1 MAQEVSNVEPEA
13 FACALHFFLGLLQ
26 KQVPRNVSKS
36 SSSSDLKGLSTP
48 TPISA
53 FIRSVLDPMAS
64 SASAVSLAGPQKSP
78 SGSVP
83 ITMAL
88 SRLMTKVRRV
98 QYADSNGSK
107 KVSRISLF
115 PQKFNDYR
123 LLFLPL
129 KALSVC
135 LQNQDPSDRIGALR
149 ILLGLTALHPLHADQ
164 IGSTEQIMSFLF
176 LSVKKM
182 LSSEDRNA
190 SHPRSY
196 STSAQE
202 LQFVQGH
209 SEAEDACILRLLTAL
224 SFRRTSTRQE
234 ICRSLTLHSVFQQIL
249 QRICSSSKTDPR
261 PTENFS
267 LPQMVTFWSI
277 SSPLPLK
284 TPEDPVDRFI
294 LSELTLALLDLTCSL
309 SSDTIYCESE
319 SITNSLMALDKLVLS
334 CFTTLI
340 ENFRSPS
347 GGRNTTQILDL
358 KNCVIVMENLSNLKS
373 YLADGISESEGK
385 DTEMAV
391 LFFKTE
397 RSDEESVDVLS
408 LVWKGLLLRTPPRQS
423 DITGS
428 SPINVFEDIFPFF
441 RDLSAAIKF
450 PLEIKNDHDLKA
462 EHGRIS
468 RNGTF
473 ESKRKNVPHLNIAKG
488 GNVLNLI
495 AELGQGDFTPRLSSH
510 LEKLL
515 GLGSN
520 ILNDWSV
527 SWPSLPPLVI
537 STKIAYMLQVART
550 SGGSVKAFLGFLL
563 NGAERD
569 DTGHN
574 RTVGRDSGN
583 LLVAQRLSHSLAAI
597 LTGGRVTIYV
607 PIEVLRSIESDDV
620 RSFDGDE
627 DYLSNS
633 SCSSDNF
640 DADFVTSDYD
650 SQDPRQ
656 GSRHGVKTGDLSP
669 RLSPRT
675 SGWGA
680 GNIFPRSIGNAAS
693 SRGNTGTGRGG
704 RPSSVK
710 MHRRTL
716 YATKIV
722 EQTYTAE
729 VLRCS
734 RALQSV
740 TYLLTDVMSEISRMT
755 VEAITAPPVEAVTD
769 RVFDYTPVTRFLLSL
784 LCSTPRVEEEGS
796 GLVMCLA
803 SLECLISLCLCNV
816 NKVDSTLPGAS
827 AHYSNNKASTSLVHS
842 AVIANIHLIA
852 SQLERLG
859 MRVLGPSLRL
869 LIAVSSSLKLTV
881 LKEET
886 CCAALVRLVVAG
898 LRSQLR
904 SENADSAA
912 AESCGLIIAM
922 GRWHPD
928 TVVAILSR
936 NEVES
941 SLLDLIQDL
950 VKKRSIVAIAP
961 SANQKDLH
969 NRDLHCLCCAL
980 EAMVVLTDCYNPSP
994 YFIFDPSWSLLSSD
1008 RRLIHRPKENGLAG
1022 GGCENLRACAFTGA
1036 QAVVQ
1041 VLYGQPAVRKLESL
1055 STEMIMLLLY
1065 CYNAASSLLQLQI
1078 RIQSEESCEH
1088 ITSLR
1093 GDLIPALLPLL
1104 PLALEPAFH
1113 PVFKPQK
1120 PSDSLNS
1127 INLQP
1132 ALHLRAEEGASL
1144 LVGSAMHFISA
1155 LLQCDKAILSNLKI
1169 RDPCDQPCSRKPLSL
1184 YELFSALEIPSW
1196 AVGKPFRH
1204 LFSQRVPTFEE
1215 WSGVTRAT
1223 TSSGNSSSGHSLV
1236 VSGTGTPSPLKQ
1248 EDKFLRDVQRAGSM
1262 LQLVLHLMDAP
1273 TASEREDLYGST
1285 DSFRQLNAN
1294 IGWARDNEFVQLRG
1308 MELLSHLALGGVDFC
1323 ESAILPRQD
1332 SQTLNIA
1339 ALTSALRSNSITDSD
1354 GELTPRR
1361 RSTLKSGPHGF
1372 KRTFPV
1378 MGSEKSHGGT
1388 PIPRALSAL
1397 CLALT
1402 AGSSSTQ
1409 SSRHKEEAG
1418 PLSLTA
1424 RGARLRRAFVIAL
1437 KAIVQTSEGVG
1448 CDVIVQSE
1456 AHKWLFLFL
1465 RAEAEVAPRPPP
1477 KTRRSSVGGH
1487 AALELFRLIG
1497 QEDCSSA
1504 LGYGEEPL
1512 HSPSCTP
1519 ALCCQVV
1526 ALLASAGFSNSLCLS
1541 GMCEAVLSLMAAH
1554 SHILR
1559 IQLEGLIALVEM
1571 LTGAPEHL
1579 PRLNA
1584 HTGTSNSI
1592 FEEEP
1597 SNRNPFASK
1606 SPSVPP
1612 SARSIA
1618 QHAADTISDALD
1630 SLEES
1635 VTDATVTDVTVE
1647 DRKKHLRL
1655 LLSRH
1660 KKLGLDQ
1667 ESCSIS

>member
-1 MAQEVSNVEPEA
+1 MAQDISNVEPEA

-26 KQVPRNVSKS
+26 KQVSRNVSKS
-36 SSSSDLKGLSTP
+36 TSSVDLRSLSTP

-64 SASAVSLAGPQKSP
+64 SGSLASLSATQKSS

-107 KVSRISLF
+107 KLSRISLF

-123 LLFLPL
+123 LPLLPL
-129 KALSVC
+129 SALSFC

-149 ILLGLTALHPLHADQ
+149 MLLGLTALHPLHADQ
-164 IGSTEQIMSFLF
+164 IGSTEQILNSLLLSLKKVLF
-176 LSVKKM
+176 
-182 LSSEDRNA
+182 SEDRNV
-190 SHPRSY
+190 SYSQSY
-196 STSAQE
+196 STQAQE
-202 LQFVQGH
+202 LQFVHGG
-209 SEAEDACILRLLTAL
+209 SEAEDACTLRLLSAL
-224 SFRRTSTRQE
+224 SFRSISTRKE
-234 ICRSLTLHSVFQQIL
+234 IGRSLTLHSVIQCIL
-249 QRICSSSKTDPR
+249 QRICSSSKSESR
-261 PTENFS
+261 SSENFS
-267 LPQMVTFWSI
+267 LPQMVSFWSI
-277 SSPLPLK
+277 SSPLK
-284 TPEDPVDRFI
+284 TLEDPVDRFN
-294 LSELTLALLDLTCSL
+294 LSELTVALLDLACSL
-309 SSDTIYCESE
+309 CPNTDYCENE
-319 SITNSLMALDKLVLS
+319 STTSSLIALDKVVQS
-334 CFTTLI
+334 CFNTLV
-340 ENFRSPS
+340 ENFRSPLGS
-347 GGRNTTQILDL
+347 GATTQILDL
-358 KNCVIVMENLSNLKS
+358 RKCVIAMESLSILKS
-373 YLADGISESEGK
+373 YLTDGVCESQSK
-385 DTEMAV
+385 DNDMTV

-397 RSDEESVDVLS
+397 RYEEDSAEMMS
-408 LVWKGLLLRTPPRQS
+408 LVWRGLLLRTPPRQS
-423 DITGS
+423 DITDC
-428 SPINVFEDIFPFF
+428 SPINVFEDIYPLF

-450 PLEIKNDHDLKA
+450 PLELKNDHDLKS
-462 EHGRIS
+462 EHGR
-468 RNGTF
+468 NNKTGTLD
-473 ESKRKNVPHLNIAKG
+473 SKFKNVPHLNIAKG

-495 AELGQGDFTPRLSSH
+495 AELGQGDLTPRLSSH
-510 LEKLL
+510 LESLI
-515 GLGSN
+515 GLGSY

-527 SWPSLPPLVI
+527 SWPTLPALVI
-537 STKIAYMLQVART
+537 STKIAYMLQVARS
-550 SGGSVKAFLGFLL
+550 SGGSVKSFLGFIL

-569 DTGHN
+569 DGSPN
-574 RTVGRDSGN
+574 RAAGKDSGN

-607 PIEVLRSIESDDV
+607 PIKVLRSNESEEE
-620 RSFDGDE
+620 RSFHGDE
-627 DYLSNS
+627 ENLSNS

-640 DADFVTSDYD
+640 DAGFVTSDYD
-650 SQDPRQ
+650 SQDSRLW
-656 GSRHGVKTGDLSP
+656 SRHGVKTGDLSP
-669 RLSPRT
+669 RT

-680 GNIFPRSIGNAAS
+680 SNIIPRSSGS
-693 SRGNTGTGRGG
+693 TPRSRGNTDAGRGG
-704 RPSSVK
+704 RPSSAK

-729 VLRCS
+729 VLRCN

-755 VEAITAPPVEAVTD
+755 IEARTAPPVEAVTD
-769 RVFDYTPVTRFLLSL
+769 RVFDYTVVTRFLLSVL
-784 LCSTPRVEEEGS
+784 SGTPRAEEEGS

-803 SLECLISLCLCNV
+803 SLECLISLSLCNV
-816 NKVDSTLPGAS
+816 NKIDSSLPGAS
-827 AHYSNNKASTSLVHS
+827 AHYSNSNNKASTSPVHS
-842 AVIANIHLIA
+842 AIIANIHLIA

-886 CCAALVRLVVAG
+886 CCAALVRLVIAG
-898 LRSQLR
+898 LKSHLR

-912 AESCGLIIAM
+912 AESCGLIVAM
-922 GRWHPD
+922 GRSHPD
-928 TVVAILSR
+928 TVIAILSR
-936 NEVES
+936 NEVED

-950 VKKRSIVAIAP
+950 VKKRSIVVIAP
-961 SANQKDLH
+961 SAGQRDLH
-969 NRDLHCLCCAL
+969 NRDLYCLSCAL
-980 EAMVVLTDCYNPSP
+980 EAMVVLTDCFNPSP
-994 YFIFDPSWSLLSSD
+994 YFIYDPSWSHLSSD
-1008 RRLIHRPKENGLAG
+1008 RRLINRLKEDGPAG
-1022 GGCENLRACAFTGA
+1022 DGYGKLRACAFTGA

-1041 VLYGQPAVRKLESL
+1041 VLNGQPAVRKLEGL
-1055 STEMIMLLLY
+1055 STETTMLLLY
-1065 CYNAASSLLQLQI
+1065 CYNAASSLLQLEI
-1078 RIQSEESCEH
+1078 RIKAEESCEH

-1093 GDLIPALLPLL
+1093 EDLIPVLLPLL

-1120 PSDSLNS
+1120 PSDSMNS

-1132 ALHLRAEEGASL
+1132 TLYLRAEEGASL

-1155 LLQCDKAILSNLKI
+1155 LLQCDKVILSNFKAQDL
-1169 RDPCDQPCSRKPLSL
+1169 CDQHYSRKPLSL

-1223 TSSGNSSSGHSLV
+1223 TSSHSSSGHSSSGHSLV
-1236 VSGTGTPSPLKQ
+1236 VSGTGTPCPVKH
-1248 EDKFLRDVQRAGSM
+1248 EDKLVRDFQRAGSL

-1273 TASEREDLYGST
+1273 TAAEREDLYGST
-1285 DSFRQLNAN
+1285 DSFRQLNVN

-1308 MELLSHLALGGVDFC
+1308 MELLSSLALGGVDFC

-1332 SQTLNIA
+1332 SQTLNVV
-1339 ALTSALRSNSITDSD
+1339 ALTFALRSNSISDSD

-1361 RSTLKSGPHGF
+1361 RSTLKAGPHGF
-1372 KRTFPV
+1372 KRTFPI
-1378 MGSEKSHGGT
+1378 MGSEKSQGVT

-1409 SSRHKEEAG
+1409 SSRHKEVAG

-1456 AHKWLFLFL
+1456 AHKWLYLFL
-1465 RAEAEVAPRPPP
+1465 RAEAEVAPKPPP
-1477 KTRRSSVGGH
+1477 KTRRSSGGGH
-1487 AALELFRLIG
+1487 AAAELFRSLG
-1497 QEDCSSA
+1497 QEDCTSA

-1541 GMCEAVLSLMAAH
+1541 GMCEAVLSLMVAH
-1554 SHILR
+1554 SHIPR
-1559 IQLEGLIALVEM
+1559 IQLEGLSALVEM

-1584 HTGTSNSI
+1584 HTGASTSI

-1597 SNRNPFASK
+1597 LNRNPFASK
-1606 SPSVPP
+1606 SPSAPP
-1612 SARSIA
+1612 SARAVA

-1630 SLEES
+1630 SLE
-1635 VTDATVTDVTVE
+1635 DTVTDTTLTDATVE
-1647 DRKKHLRL
+1647 DRKKYLRL